1 MKSTPS
7 GIMAVFYYFLFGM
20 MLSDAG
26 YGLVMVLGCG
36 IILHKFK
43 NMEEGLR
50 KTLTMFLYCGI
61 STIFWGDFVSAAS
74 SVTQSPLSQRHSST
88 PIS

>member
-1 MKSTPS
+1 MELCDPSDADDVPVKLKNNKFAAPVEGVLESYSMPGKHEIDPS

-43 NMEEGLR
+43 NMEEVCAR
-50 KTLTMFLYCGI
+50 
-61 STIFWGDFVSAAS
+61 
-74 SVTQSPLSQRHSST
+74 R
-88 PIS
+88 